1 MKEKLLNI
9 LLVVTSL
16 IGYLEWGKD
25 NKSFLF
31 EAEFELLKKMLTDP
45 KSAVH
50 PFTLIPLLGQILLLI
65 TLFQKAPSGKL
76 TYLGISCIGLL
87 LVLMFFIGIIG
98 LNLKILFSTLPFIVV
113 GLITIKH
120 QRSLYNEN

>member
-76 TYLGISCIGLL
+76 TYLGISCIVLL